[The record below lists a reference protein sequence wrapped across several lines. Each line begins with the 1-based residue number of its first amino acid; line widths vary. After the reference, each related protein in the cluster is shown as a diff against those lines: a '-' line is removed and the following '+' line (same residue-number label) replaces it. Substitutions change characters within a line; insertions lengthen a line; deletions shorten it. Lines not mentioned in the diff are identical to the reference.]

1 MMPKSDLAGDYP
13 KSNCA
18 TLTEPK
24 KKIGDFF
31 FRFSFH
37 CVEVRSRL
45 EILADSDY
53 GPLSWLA

>member
-24 KKIGDFF
+24 KNIGDFF
-31 FRFSFH
+31 
-37 CVEVRSRL
+37 
-45 EILADSDY
+45 
-53 GPLSWLA
+53 PLFVSLC